1 MSVQRYTLPTMSTT
15 FGSFEEFW
23 AASRPFFEP
32 IKNNEG
38 LQRKAQVAGNDQQIA
53 ANAAQIAQ
61 TGEQM
66 RATDAR
72 LDRLASMIA
81 TLAGTVAKQA
91 EEVESHERRLGR
103 LEGTA

>member
-1 MSVQRYTLPTMSTT
+1 VSTT

-23 AASRPFFEP
+23 AALGRLYEQQL
-32 IKNNEG
+32 KHDE
-38 LQRKAQVAGNDQQIA
+38 QIA
-53 ANAAQIAQ
+53 KNAIDIARLRDAQEQ
-61 TGEQM
+61 TNQQM
-66 RATDAR
+66 QATDTR

-91 EEVESHERRLGR
+91 EEVESHERRLER

>member
-1 MSVQRYTLPTMSTT
+1 MSTT

-23 AASRPFFEP
+23 AASRPFFER

-38 LQRKAQVAGNDQQIA
+38 LQLNAQAAGNDQHLA

-72 LDRLASMIA
+72 LDRLASMIS

-91 EEVESHERRLGR
+91 EGIESHERRLER